1 MCTGRMLPFKRISA
15 YCKTNDND
23 DDDRHQLATREK
35 KKRGVIRKTTI
46 RQVRICR
53 YVIPYLRSRFVGCI
67 FIKGNGRGE
76 ERITLF
82 VHISI
87 HTHITTSP
95 RSSNYGWAFRFFCFP
110 TLSRVPHFERAGNKK
125 REKGGWAPR
134 ILKSRG
140 KTIRC
145 KRGSTSFKFFK
156 ETSNY
161 EGTNLNVYGQ
171 SVHFYRIRK
180 LFFL

>member
-1 MCTGRMLPFKRISA
+1 MMMMIDTSW
-15 YCKTNDND
+15 
-23 DDDRHQLATREK
+23 RHEK

-110 TLSRVPHFERAGNKK
+110 TLSRVPHLERAGNKK
-125 REKGGWAPR
+125 RKRRMSSTDLEIPWKNYSMQER
-134 ILKSRG
+134 LHILQVLQRDVQL
-140 KTIRC
+140 R
-145 KRGSTSFKFFK
+145 RDEF
-156 ETSNY
+156 E
-161 EGTNLNVYGQ
+161 
-171 SVHFYRIRK
+171 RIRSVCSLLSNQK
-180 LFFL
+180 VVFFFNVNTWPSECGKRNEVT